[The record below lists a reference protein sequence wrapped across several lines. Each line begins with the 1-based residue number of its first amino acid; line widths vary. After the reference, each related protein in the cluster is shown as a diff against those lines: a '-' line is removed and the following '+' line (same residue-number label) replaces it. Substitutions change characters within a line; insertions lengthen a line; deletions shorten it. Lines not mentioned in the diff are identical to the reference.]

1 MNKHRQPSECEQ
13 SRQQADDPID
23 DSDDL
28 DRDDGPCLTSAEYRT
43 FKRHVDG
50 LNKLIIQLRER
61 YPEAQYYLACS
72 MGAYLNILTGPSHDD
87 DHNARPRQDR
97 VIESLRIKFA
107 DGGDW

>member
-1 MNKHRQPSECEQ
+1 MSGL
-13 SRQQADDPID
+13 
-23 DSDDL
+23 DL
-28 DRDDGPCLTSAEYRT
+28 DDTDDDGPYLTKSEYLA

-50 LNKLIIQLRER
+50 LNKLITQLRER

-72 MGAYLNILTGPSHDD
+72 MGARLHILSGSSHDD

-97 VIESLRIKFA
+97 IIETQRLKWA